1 MVDNVD
7 KQFPPSTPLTQRK
20 CAILVGASSGIG
32 AALARRLASKGY
44 RLALLSRRS
53 ELLSTLCEEINKDAG
68 EVLAL
73 YYEHDVTDGD
83 SVPGLLTT
91 ILADMGNLDL
101 FVYNA
106 GISQMVG
113 LKKYDF
119 VKDRRTMEVNL
130 VGALAWLNPVAAM
143 FQQLRSGQIVGISS
157 VAGDRGRVGNPS
169 YNASKAALSSY
180 LESLRNRLTR
190 YGVNVLT
197 VKPGFVETDLLAG
210 AKKTFLVI
218 SPEQAAD
225 EIYKA
230 ISKHKQVV
238 YIPTLWRWIM
248 LIVRNIP
255 SFIFRRMVF

>member
-1 MVDNVD
+1 
-7 KQFPPSTPLTQRK
+7 
-20 CAILVGASSGIG
+20 
-32 AALARRLASKGY
+32 
-44 RLALLSRRS
+44 
-53 ELLSTLCEEINKDAG
+53 
-68 EVLAL
+68 
-73 YYEHDVTDGD
+73 
-83 SVPGLLTT
+83 
-91 ILADMGNLDL
+91 
-101 FVYNA
+101 
-106 GISQMVG
+106 
-113 LKKYDF
+113 
-119 VKDRRTMEVNL
+119 
-130 VGALAWLNPVAAM
+130 
-143 FQQLRSGQIVGISS
+143 

-190 YGVNVLT
+190 HGVNVLT